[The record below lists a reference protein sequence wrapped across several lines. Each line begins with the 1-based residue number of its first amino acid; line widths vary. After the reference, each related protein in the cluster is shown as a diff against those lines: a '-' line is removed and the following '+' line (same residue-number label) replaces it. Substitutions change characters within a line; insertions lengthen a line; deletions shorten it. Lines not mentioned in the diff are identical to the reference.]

1 MQLDFAPD
9 CLLGETVPIAPNRTS
24 EILAFMRTPE
34 NRIALARRPSP
45 RRKGRKILGEV
56 RPLVNRKELEKFGT

>member
-24 EILAFMRTPE
+24 KNRAFMRTPE
-34 NRIALARRPSP
+34 NRIALAPRPSP
-45 RRKGRKILGEV
+45 RRLAALKIKHLARFV
-56 RPLVNRKELEKFGT
+56 HAWI